1 MSRMAVIDSRRRLT
15 SAMSIGNFSRW
26 LHEEH
31 VDNFLR
37 KSGIG
42 RIDHVL
48 SLLTARQVASVF
60 EVSLKNEVVMISF
73 RLI

>member
-1 MSRMAVIDSRRRLT
+1 
-15 SAMSIGNFSRW
+15 MSIGNFSRW

-37 KSGIG
+37 KSGIE

-60 EVSLKNEVVMISF
+60 EVSLNNEVVMISF
-73 RLI
+73 RL